1 MFSETDSTR
10 QPAEKSIKTDQ
21 QTQQAQ
27 DLTKCPIIDPCFS
40 PRGSLDSGGGTSQTP
55 QRVYE
60 GLTHHRLPGS
70 ASTPC
75 GGDIS
80 GRAFHLQRQQS
91 RRVIPPPLQRQAQTP
106 SSHTKEMQ
114 APGCEHKSPHSC
126 IHHPSSSR
134 ANPLPRDRDLTC
146 TLVQEVR
153 QETAHDS
160 LVADDK
166 DVLLPLQLHDDRLQA
181 LHQVLVGL
189 GQKGRE
195 MRHGITAASTPKKLQ
210 SLSWYNLLISHL

>member
-10 QPAEKSIKTDQ
+10 QPAERSTKTDQ

-114 APGCEHKSPHSC
+114 APGCEHNLPTAVSIIPPPAGPILFPETGISPALLSRKYARRQRMTAWWQMTRTFSC
-126 IHHPSSSR
+126 LSSSMMTGSR
-134 ANPLPRDRDLTC
+134 RC
-146 TLVQEVR
+146 TR
-153 QETAHDS
+153 
-160 LVADDK
+160 
-166 DVLLPLQLHDDRLQA
+166 
-181 LHQVLVGL
+181 
-189 GQKGRE
+189 
-195 MRHGITAASTPKKLQ
+195 
-210 SLSWYNLLISHL
+210 SW